1 MEKAGAASSSASNRE
16 AIMANLDLPKKGA
29 SAKWSLEDDNDED
42 DSEVT
47 NGNEVQESEEDDPL
61 GKIIT
66 ILSRKLWSLY
76 SKTTIWG

>member
-1 MEKAGAASSSASNRE
+1 
-16 AIMANLDLPKKGA
+16 MANLDLPKKGA

-47 NGNEVQESEEDDPL
+47 NGKSNEMQESEEDDPL

-66 ILSRKLWSLY
+66 ILSRKLRS
-76 SKTTIWG
+76 IV

>member
-47 NGNEVQESEEDDPL
+47 NGKSNEMQESEEDDPL

-66 ILSRKLWSLY
+66 ILSRKLRS
-76 SKTTIWG
+76 IV